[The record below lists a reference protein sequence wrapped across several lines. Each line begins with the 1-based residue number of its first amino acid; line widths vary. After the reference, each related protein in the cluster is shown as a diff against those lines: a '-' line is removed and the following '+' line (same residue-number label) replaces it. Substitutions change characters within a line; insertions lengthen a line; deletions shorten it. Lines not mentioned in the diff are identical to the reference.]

1 MPKRSSIQVG
11 GNLVERIVVVCRG
24 VVHGLG
30 QASRMQAVGS
40 QDVVKAVNA
49 VLAEVEQY
57 LMNNLTE
64 LERSGSSGKAS
75 MSAFSVL
82 RNVLNGVT
90 GKIATI

>member
-11 GNLVERIVVVCRG
+11 GSLVESDVLVCRG

-40 QDVVKAVNA
+40 HTVVKAVNA
-49 VLAEVEQY
+49 VLTEVEQY
-57 LMNNLTE
+57 LVNNLIE
-64 LERSGSSGKAS
+64 LERSGSSGKGSLTGLS
-75 MSAFSVL
+75 ML
-82 RNVLNGVT
+82 CNVLNSVT